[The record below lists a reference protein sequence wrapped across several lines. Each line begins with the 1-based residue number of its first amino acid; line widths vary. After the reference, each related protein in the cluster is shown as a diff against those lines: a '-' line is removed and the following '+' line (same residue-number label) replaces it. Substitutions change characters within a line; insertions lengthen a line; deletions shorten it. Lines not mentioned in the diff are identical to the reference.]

1 MFDLNDLNGSGA
13 GTITTWATTNTP
25 SAALL
30 VPGGT
35 SGIQLDNVS
44 GTTGASQIYFSQTG
58 FGAGG
63 SEVAPTLPGNAVQA
77 SQAGL
82 N

>member
-1 MFDLNDLNGSGA
+1 MFDLNDLNGSGG
-13 GTITTWATTNTP
+13 GTPAWGTGNTP
-25 SAALL
+25 SAALPA
-30 VPGGT
+30 PGGT
-35 SGIQLDNVS
+35 SGIIIDNTS
-44 GTTGASQIYFSQTG
+44 GTTGASQVYYSQTG
-58 FGAGG
+58 FGTGG